1 MKTDRRDAQTLA
13 RLLRAG
19 ELVAVWVPDEAHEA
33 VRDVVRARRQ
43 AKDELGAA
51 KSTLKSFLLRHGR
64 RFNGKAIW
72 GKAHWGRLSE
82 QKFAFPHQQ
91 FVFEEY
97 KRRIHDLIARCNR
110 LDDVLKE
117 AVSGWVLGPLIHAL
131 QALRGIKLTAA
142 ATLVAEIGDLHR
154 FDSPKQLMPWLGLV
168 PAEYSSGK
176 RIRRGEITAAV
187 TRRLG
192 LIESAWHYRFPAREG
207 RSLMDRNAEIP
218 EHIRAIA
225 WKAQVRLCVR
235 ELQLTWRWSAPIDG
249 ITPY

>member
-1 MKTDRRDAQTLA
+1 MERFATSSAL
-13 RLLRAG
+13 G
-19 ELVAVWVPDEAHEA
+19 
-33 VRDVVRARRQ
+33 

-72 GKAHWGRLSE
+72 GKAHWGWLSE

-110 LDDVLKE
+110 LDDVFKE
-117 AVSGWVLGPLIHAL
+117 AVSGWVLGPLVHAL

-142 ATLVAEIGDLHR
+142 ATLVAE
-154 FDSPKQLMPWLGLV
+154 
-168 PAEYSSGK
+168 SGK
-176 RIRRGEITAAV
+176 RIRRGEITRSGNAAAR
-187 TRRLG
+187 TM
-192 LIESAWHYRFPAREG
+192 LIESAWHYRFLGRDG
-207 RSLMDRNAEIP
+207 RSLIDRNAEIP

-225 WKAQVRLCVR
+225 WKAQVRLCAKFRRLVASGKQTVKVATAVAR
-235 ELQLTWRWSAPIDG
+235 ELAGFIWDIARQ
-249 ITPY
+249 TPPVAVEPRR